1 MNRNLFFKLILCVIF
16 GFVFN
21 FQISAQSSK
30 KNFNRN
36 RTFDVQNY
44 LIRTSFDRKNKKIFG
59 ETVVTLKPLKN
70 VFEMLELDAAN
81 LDFESVKLDETGKEL
96 EYKTDDDK
104 VFVKLGKKYSVKDLI
119 KVRFKYSAKPKKGV
133 YFIAAENE
141 NGKVVRDAQIWT
153 QGEPEETHFWFPS
166 YDFPDDKATTEQF
179 ITVDRD
185 ETAIS
190 NGDLIETIQ
199 NNDGTKTFH
208 FKMNVPHSVY
218 LTSFVVGKFVK
229 STDLYKNIPLGIYV
243 YPGREYLFKQAFG
256 NTKEMMRIYEELTGI
271 PFPYSKYDQ
280 TIVANFNFG
289 GMENIGATT
298 FSDNEIF
305 FGDFNKNI
313 VENVVSHE
321 LSHSWFG
328 DLVTCQNWA
337 ELWLNEGFA
346 TFMEA
351 AYREKMYGRD
361 NYLSKIREDTEEYFA
376 EESRTDRK
384 HALFNQSARPDDSI
398 FDAVT
403 YQKGGAVIHTLR
415 ETVGNQIFWKAINIY
430 LNRHKFGNVETSD
443 LQKVFEETSKKDL
456 SWFFNQWIYGIGYP
470 KLEVNWQYNQQTKLI
485 TLKIKQTQKVESST
499 PNAFILPMEIDIST
513 ANGTKY
519 ENIII
524 NKREQTFSISLE
536 NAPLNIIFDKAM
548 KIPLKTVKIQE
559 TK

>member
-1 MNRNLFFKLILCVIF
+1 MNRNVFFILFFCVIT

-21 FQISAQSSK
+21 FQISAQSAK
-30 KNFNRN
+30 QNFNRS

-70 VFEMLELDAAN
+70 GFETLELDAAN
-81 LDFESVKLDETGKEL
+81 LDFESVKLEQDGKDL

-104 VFVKLGKKYSVKDLI
+104 VFVKLGKKYSAKDLI

-133 YFIAAENE
+133 YFVAAETE

-153 QGEPEETHFWFPS
+153 QGEPEEIHFWFPS

-179 ITVDRD
+179 ITVETD

-190 NGDLIETIQ
+190 NGDLVETIQ
-199 NNDGTKTFH
+199 NSNNTKTFH

-229 STDLYKNIPLGIYV
+229 STDSYKNIPLGIYV
-243 YPGREYLFKQAFG
+243 YLGREYLFKQAFG

-271 PFPYSKYDQ
+271 TFPYSKYDQ

-289 GMENIGATT
+289 GMENIAATT

-328 DLVTCQNWA
+328 DLVTCRNWA

-361 NYLSKIREDTEEYFA
+361 NYLSQIRADAEEYFA

-384 HALFNQSARPDDSI
+384 HALYNQSARPDDSI

-415 ETVGNQIFWKAINIY
+415 ETVGDKVFWKVINIY

-456 SWFFNQWIYGIGYP
+456 NWFFNQWVYGTGYP
-470 KLEVNWQYNQQTKLI
+470 KLEANYQYNPQTKLLN
-485 TLKIKQTQKVESST
+485 LKITQTQKTEDSNTST
-499 PNAFILPMEIDIST
+499 FILPMEIEITT
-513 ANGTKY
+513 ANGSKI
-519 ENIII
+519 ENIVI
-524 NKREQTFSISLE
+524 NKREEIFSIKS
-536 NAPLNIIFDKAM
+536 NAAPLSIVFDKAM
-548 KIPLKTVKIQE
+548 KIPLKTVKLQE